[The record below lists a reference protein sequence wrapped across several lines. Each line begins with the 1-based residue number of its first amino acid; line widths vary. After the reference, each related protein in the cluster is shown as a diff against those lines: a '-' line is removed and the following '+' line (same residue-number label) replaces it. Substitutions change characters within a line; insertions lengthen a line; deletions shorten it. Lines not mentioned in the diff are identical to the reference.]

1 MTSDPVRISQLAG
14 LSKGWD
20 SYGGE
25 PPTEQALDRLRG
37 FDRALAYVPMSDGGI
52 QVEFHALGLDFE
64 AVIDPD
70 GKVTEYDLEPA
81 PTQPAVRGTA

>member
-1 MTSDPVRISQLAG
+1 
-14 LSKGWD
+14 
-20 SYGGE
+20 
-25 PPTEQALDRLRG
+25 
-37 FDRALAYVPMSDGGI
+37 MSDGGI